1 MDKPE
6 INKQNSC
13 MDDFDPDSLTV
24 SNALNNIYTAI
35 TPIPESE
42 TVPIRES
49 LNHVLATD
57 IISSL
62 NVPTATNSAMDG
74 YALSGDDIPEAGT
87 AKIKV
92 NGTAFAGNPYRGKI
106 GPGECIRIMTGA
118 VIPDTTDTVIIQ
130 EHVERTDDQI
140 LIDSETKPG
149 SNIRQAGEDIAVG
162 DIVLEKGSRIRAAD
176 IGVIA
181 SLGIG
186 EVEVIRKL
194 RIAFFSTGD
203 ELSSIGEELKDG
215 NIYDSNRYTL
225 FGMLSELNVTI
236 MDMGIIRD
244 NREDLQQA
252 FESAA
257 TQADVIITTG
267 GVSVGEADYVKEI
280 LQETGTVNFWKVA
293 MKPGRPLAFGQ
304 IKDAHFFGLP
314 GNPVSVMVTFSQFV
328 KPALRHL
335 MAETDT
341 DTFTM
346 RVPCISNLK
355 KRPGRIEYQ
364 RGILERDENNQWV
377 VKKQVHKAR
386 GSYVP
391 CHKPIALLSY
401 RWIVLLL
408 NLEQLLRFNLF
419 KIITVLVNNRHPL
432 ISTDYLYYRFD

>member
-1 MDKPE
+1 
-6 INKQNSC
+6 
-13 MDDFDPDSLTV
+13 MDDFDPDSLMV
-24 SNALNNIYTAI
+24 SDALKNIYTAI
-35 TPIPESE
+35 SPISDSE
-42 TVPIRES
+42 VVPIRES
-49 LNHVLATD
+49 INRVLSTD
-57 IISSL
+57 IVSTL

-74 YALSGDDIPEAGT
+74 YALSGNDIPKAGT
-87 AKIKV
+87 TKIKII
-92 NGTAFAGNPYRGKI
+92 GTAFAGKPYIGKAEQ
-106 GPGECIRIMTGA
+106 GECIRIMTGA
-118 VIPDTTDTVIIQ
+118 VIPDSTDTVIIQ
-130 EHVERTDDQI
+130 EHVERTDDEI

-149 SNIRQAGEDIAVG
+149 SNVRQAGEDIAVG

-186 EVEVIRKL
+186 DVEVIRKL
-194 RIAFFSTGD
+194 RVAFFSTGD
-203 ELSSIGEELKDG
+203 ELSSIGEELKNG

-236 MDMGIIRD
+236 MDMGVIRD

-257 TQADVIITTG
+257 TKADVIITTG

-335 MAETDT
+335 MAESET

-346 RVPCISNLK
+346 RVPCISKLK
-355 KRPGRIEYQ
+355 KRPGRVEYQ
-364 RGILERDENNQWV
+364 RGILERDEDNQWV
-377 VKKQVHKAR
+377 VKKTGAQ
-386 GSYVP
+386 GSGILRSMSQAN
-391 CHKPIALLSY
+391 CF
-401 RWIVLLL
+401 IVLPMDSASI
-408 NLEQLLRFNLF
+408 EPGTIVEVQPF
-419 KIITVLVNNRHPL
+419 
-432 ISTDYLYYRFD
+432 

>member
-1 MDKPE
+1 MDKSE
-6 INKQNSC
+6 LINKVNKQNSC
-13 MDDFDPDSLTV
+13 MDDFDPDSLMV
-24 SNALNNIYTAI
+24 SDALKNIYTAI
-35 TPIPESE
+35 SPISESE

-49 LNHVLATD
+49 LNRVLATD
-57 IISSL
+57 INSSL

-74 YALSGDDIPEAGT
+74 YALHGDTIPEQGT
-87 AKIKV
+87 SKIKV
-92 NGTAFAGNPYRGKI
+92 VGTAFAGKPYQSEI
-106 GPGECIRIMTGA
+106 AQGECIRIMTGA
-118 VIPDTTDTVIIQ
+118 VMPSATDTVIIQ
-130 EHVERTDDQI
+130 EHVERTDDEI

-149 SNIRQAGEDIAVG
+149 SNVRQAGEDIAVG
-162 DIVLEKGSRIRAAD
+162 DNVLKKGARIRAAD

-186 EVEVIRKL
+186 KIEVIRKL
-194 RIAFFSTGD
+194 RVAFFSTGD
-203 ELSSIGEELKDG
+203 ELSSIGEELKNG

-236 MDMGIIRD
+236 MDMGVIRD

-257 TQADVIITTG
+257 TEADVIITTG

-304 IKDAHFFGLP
+304 INNAYFFGLP

-335 MAETDT
+335 MSETET
-341 DTFTM
+341 ETFTM

-355 KRPGRIEYQ
+355 KKPGRVEYQ
-364 RGILERDENNQWV
+364 RGILERDGNNQWV
-377 VKKQVHKAR
+377 VKRTGAQ
-386 GSYVP
+386 GSGILRSMSQANCFIILPMDSSTVDP
-391 CHKPIALLSY
+391 GT
-401 RWIVLLL
+401 IVEVQPFSG
-408 NLEQLLRFNLF
+408 N
-419 KIITVLVNNRHPL
+419 I
-432 ISTDYLYYRFD
+432 